1 MQDRL
6 TYANGNTIT
15 TEGFR
20 CSVGEPIDIKVTV
33 GENEEV
39 DLQSEAGKIIPNGDH
54 LITLEV
60 NGEKAAYRDLYH
72 LGDDMVTVGDY
83 TISDDM
89 YLDGVSE
96 GDEVVMRLEPVEL
109 MVTDTFRA
117 AVKSLG
123 GSESSGGGSG
133 GGNVEYVR
141 FDIGKELPPIVICDH
156 TKEEL
161 DAAREAGKELIGL
174 FSYVIGGIKPRP
186 EDVPAVV
193 PAYIAAFYTVDFG
206 SRTIIGNKF
215 SCTNNGEWSHQELSL
230 EVPEA

>member
-33 GENEEV
+33 GEDEEV
-39 DLQSEAGKIIPNGDH
+39 NLQGEAGKIITYGDY

-72 LGDDMVTVGDY
+72 LGDPVTVGDY

-109 MVTDTFRA
+109 MVTDAFRA

-123 GSESSGGGSG
+123 GAASDSSGGGSG
-133 GGNVEYVR
+133 GGVLVVNVVYDEEKDNDYTDKTWKEIYDAPMAVR
-141 FDIGKELPPIVICDH
+141 VEIDSLPDGDTYKAYYLV
-156 TKEEL
+156 
-161 DAAREAGKELIGL
+161 
-174 FSYVIGGIKPRP
+174 S
-186 EDVPAVV
+186 AVEHK
-193 PAYIAAFYTVDFG
+193 G
-206 SRTIIGNKF
+206 
-215 SCTNNGEWSHQELSL
+215 NGEYSVYFYDYIENPKSGEITIQKVRLVTDSENGYLTYA
-230 EVPEA
+230 E

>member
-33 GENEEV
+33 GEDEEV
-39 DLQSEAGKIIPNGDH
+39 DLGNAAGKIIPNGDH

-72 LGDDMVTVGDY
+72 LGEDTVTVGDY

-89 YLDGVSE
+89 YLYGVSE
-96 GDEVVMRLEPVEL
+96 GDEVVMRFEPVEL
-109 MVTDTFRA
+109 TVTDAFRA

-123 GSESSGGGSG
+123 GAASESSGGGSG
-133 GGNVEYVR
+133 GGVLVVNATTSDSAITLDKTWQEIYDADYAVCVLQNEQPSKAYYQIMSVR
-141 FDIGKELPPIVICDH
+141 LNPLSHKYQVVIDIPDVDNPVI
-156 TKEEL
+156 
-161 DAAREAGKELIGL
+161 
-174 FSYVIGGIKPRP
+174 
-186 EDVPAVV
+186 
-193 PAYIAAFYTVDFG
+193 
-206 SRTIIGNKF
+206 
-215 SCTNNGEWSHQELSL
+215 LSADSASGYPSATM
-230 EVPEA
+230 E

>member
-6 TYANGNTIT
+6 SYANGNTIT

-20 CSVGEPIDIKVTV
+20 CSVGEPIDIKATV
-33 GENEEV
+33 GADKEV
-39 DLQSEAGKIIPNGDH
+39 DLQGESGKIIPYGDY

-72 LGDDMVTVGDY
+72 LGDPVTVVDY

-123 GSESSGGGSG
+123 GAASESSGGGSG
-133 GGNVEYVR
+133 GGVLVVHNANGTLDKTWAE
-141 FDIGKELPPIVICDH
+141 I
-156 TKEEL
+156 
-161 DAAREAGKELIGL
+161 DAADVAVIVSNGGAGGVTLHMREVVMSTVGMDGTYSVDATGMDRVTYETDSADGYPVTVQEGK
-174 FSYVIGGIKPRP
+174 S
-186 EDVPAVV
+186 
-193 PAYIAAFYTVDFG
+193 
-206 SRTIIGNKF
+206 
-215 SCTNNGEWSHQELSL
+215 
-230 EVPEA
+230 

>member
-20 CSVGEPIDIKVTV
+20 CTVGEPIDIKVTV
-33 GENEEV
+33 GEDKEV
-39 DLQSEAGKIIPNGDH
+39 DLQGESGKNIPYGDY

-72 LGDDMVTVGDY
+72 LGDPVTVEDY

-89 YLDGVSE
+89 HLAGVSE

-123 GSESSGGGSG
+123 GAASESSGGGSG
-133 GGNVEYVR
+133 GGVLVVTVGESN
-141 FDIGKELPPIVICDH
+141 ICDASYN
-156 TKEEL
+156 
-161 DAAREAGKELIGL
+161 DVISAVAAGKVVMLKT
-174 FSYVIGGIKPRP
+174 SVGG
-186 EDVPAVV
+186 
-193 PAYIAAFYTVDFG
+193 VDFPFG
-206 SRTIIGNKF
+206 YKYLVSYMEYQGQYAVAF
-215 SCTNNGEWSHQELSL
+215 GEKYDVCAAQSATDALVVVE
-230 EVPEA
+230 

>member
-33 GENEEV
+33 GEDEEV
-39 DLQSEAGKIIPNGDH
+39 DLGNAAGKIIPNGDH

-72 LGDDMVTVGDY
+72 LGDPVTVGDY

-96 GDEVVMRLEPVEL
+96 GDEVVMRFEPVEL
-109 MVTDTFRA
+109 TVTDAFRA

-123 GSESSGGGSG
+123 GAESESSGGGSG
-133 GGNVEYVR
+133 GGVLVVNDVNGTLDKTWQEIYDADLAVIRDGDKRYSVYGAYQGKGTYDVSYFAASAGNV
-141 FDIGKELPPIVICDH
+141 VIS
-156 TKEEL
+156 
-161 DAAREAGKELIGL
+161 
-174 FSYVIGGIKPRP
+174 SYSASSTDGYPSNGSNGG
-186 EDVPAVV
+186 
-193 PAYIAAFYTVDFG
+193 G
-206 SRTIIGNKF
+206 
-215 SCTNNGEWSHQELSL
+215 Q
-230 EVPEA
+230 